1 MLDDLSEYREWYG
14 SLSRE
19 EQSRYVKDLGK
30 KVDYNR
36 EEQIRTLSRKYLHK
50 EVRGCGFCLL
60 SAHFELIKLDMN
72 KIVNITE
79 DYALLPGVVL
89 HDPINKDFSKILTP
103 QNMTE
108 ELALYHIA
116 NNPKCLDLFA
126 RVPSDLQDRLA
137 RYLEGRGKADKEEAA
152 RILNARIAGVR
163 KAIAQTEAELK
174 EAREKVGAL
183 EKELASSTETLGAL
197 VKVSESAKGDKPAG
211 KGDKPA
217 KAASK
222 GKSASK

>member
-1 MLDDLSEYREWYG
+1 MLEDLSEYRDWYG

-19 EQSRYVKDLGK
+19 EQSRYVRDLGK

-36 EEQIRTLSRKYLHK
+36 EEQIRALSRKYLHK

-60 SAHFELIKLDMN
+60 SAHFELIKIDMS

-103 QNMTE
+103 QNMTDD
-108 ELALYHIA
+108 LALYHIA

-126 RVPSDLQDRLA
+126 RVPSDLQDRIA

-174 EAREKVGAL
+174 EARNRVDAL
-183 EKELASSTETLGAL
+183 EKELASNTETLGAL

-211 KGDKPA
+211 KGNKPA
-217 KAASK
+217 KAAPRE
-222 GKSASK
+222 KSAK